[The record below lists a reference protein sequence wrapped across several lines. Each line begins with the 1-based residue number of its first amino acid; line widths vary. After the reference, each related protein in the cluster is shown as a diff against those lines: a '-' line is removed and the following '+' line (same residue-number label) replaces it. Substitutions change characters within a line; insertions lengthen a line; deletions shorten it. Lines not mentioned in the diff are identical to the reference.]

1 MAQTVANSWPVSLAQ
16 FVSVDAACMLYGLD
30 LVYTPLFFILISPRF
45 QFFLFFFNF
54 FNLIFVYHNLL
65 DSPRRKKVREKNSHQ
80 LPECLFSIVPAAS
93 LLSSQFSFKTR
104 TTDQS
109 RVLLINSI
117 FLRINL
123 NQNKSNQSKSL
134 NSKNLMNF
142 EFNFSLQLLQSLQL
156 LGFQVYYHVCN

>member
-117 FLRINL
+117 FLRINS
-123 NQNKSNQSKSL
+123 NQNKSKQII
-134 NSKNLMNF
+134 
-142 EFNFSLQLLQSLQL
+142 EFKEFDEFRIQLQSSVTSVTSVTGI
-156 LGFQVYYHVCN
+156 LGILSRL